1 MHIHWRWGLG
11 ANTAPGRPAVRYT
24 SGRAI
29 VASNAQSVDVAVT
42 TNGAETVDP
51 VAAGWRG
58 LADGESVRSSNQ
70 VLWYVGKSAASS
82 DTFFAH
88 GGFFFDIR

>member
-1 MHIHWRWGLG
+1 M
-11 ANTAPGRPAVRYT
+11 
-24 SGRAI
+24 

>member
-1 MHIHWRWGLG
+1 M
-11 ANTAPGRPAVRYT
+11 
-24 SGRAI
+24 
-29 VASNAQSVDVAVT
+29 T